1 MSTVSAGSCSAAC
14 KTSRTIVASRPG
26 SNMSDRLGTCTSRRR
41 TRFGTSG
48 TPSARTPG
56 AGGTGS
62 SIVSGTTSCSA
73 SRTRA
78 NGRSF
83 PRSTRTRTS
92 NGLSRWPTARS
103 LRSRKKHTAIERRP
117 PRSSSKPQAN
127 RPPCT
132 ARRPIRAFDAGRIV
146 SVQGPRFLG
155 DLDDPNATA
164 LRRELGEIGHRFE
177 RDFWGHNTRSLR
189 PALDHPLGGNRW
201 RDAGVHDASSDV
213 PFLVGP
219 SHRLVA
225 ERDGIPLAF
234 ADQDAPLDVH
244 VELRFLRLRETVDD
258 GRGHI
263 IRADLRSLHHDLI
276 AARKAETDDRLDR
289 LPERRGEGDDE
300 VHFLDTLSDR
310 LRHGDKL
317 RMDRVVALHDAHGR
331 HELGPLQPG
340 ERGDELDLSFP
351 QDRGVHR
358 ELVEDRPDGIRGNE
372 DSRLATRYH
381 RAAAAEEDLVD
392 LVEFARTVGAHHVH
406 RPGRGADA
414 EDARHAGVL
423 RSSVEL
429 QLSQRL
435 VVQAAEV
442 AIMNPRLDSRLH
454 DRDVQIVPGAV
465 NHAVPVF
472 HFADEGRG
480 IACIDGD
487 RHGPW
492 IPLGSSERLGFRLT
506 PARDADPVAARTRQE
521 IGDRGLRHR
530 AVSAEDEH
538 VQGTPGSPEDRS
550 SLILFARPI
559 PSSICERGRRTSP
572 GYFCLLRLVFPH
584 ENGSEFSESRPS
596 ISYITKGSFTRPWDV
611 CGRISS
617 SGPRPSPRS
626 SFPSPFSSV
635 ISQPLHRRTPCG
647 SASSPT

>member
-14 KTSRTIVASRPG
+14 KTSRMTVASRPG
-26 SNMSDRLGTCTSRRR
+26 SNTSDRSGTCTSRRR
-41 TRFGTSG
+41 TRSGTSG

-132 ARRPIRAFDAGRIV
+132 ARRPIRASNAGRIV

-155 DLDDPNATA
+155 DLDDTNATA
-164 LRRELGEIGHRFE
+164 LRRELCEIGHWFE
-177 RDFWGHNTRSLR
+177 CDFWGHDARSLR
-189 PALDHPLGGNRW
+189 PALDHPLGGNRR
-201 RDAGVHDASSDV
+201 RDAGVHDAPADA
-213 PFLVGP
+213 PLLVGP
-219 SHRLVA
+219 SHRLVT
-225 ERDGIPLAF
+225 ERDRIPVAF

-263 IRADLRSLHHDLI
+263 VRADLRSLHHDLI
-276 AARKAETDDRLDR
+276 AARKPETDDRLDR
-289 LPERRGEGDDE
+289 LPERRREGDDE
-300 VHFLDTLSDR
+300 VHFLDAPFPR
-310 LRHGDKL
+310 LRHADQLWGDCV
-317 RMDRVVALHDAHGR
+317 VVAPDAHGR
-331 HELGPLQPG
+331 HELGPLEPG

-372 DSRLATRYH
+372 DPRLPTRYDS
-381 RAAAAEEDLVD
+381 AAAAKENLVD

-414 EDARHAGVL
+414 EDARHPGVL
-423 RSSVEL
+423 RSRVEL
-429 QLSQRL
+429 QLPQRL

-442 AIMNPRLDSRLH
+442 AIVNPGLDGRLH

-465 NHAVPVF
+465 DHAVPVF

-480 IACIDGD
+480 IACADGAW
-487 RHGPW
+487 HGPW
-492 IPLGSSERLGFRLT
+492 IPLGRGERLGLRLA
-506 PARDADPVAARTRQE
+506 PPRDADPPDVTARQAL
-521 IGDRGLRHR
+521 GGLR
-530 AVSAEDEH
+530 
-538 VQGTPGSPEDRS
+538 
-550 SLILFARPI
+550 
-559 PSSICERGRRTSP
+559 
-572 GYFCLLRLVFPH
+572 
-584 ENGSEFSESRPS
+584 
-596 ISYITKGSFTRPWDV
+596 
-611 CGRISS
+611 
-617 SGPRPSPRS
+617 
-626 SFPSPFSSV
+626 
-635 ISQPLHRRTPCG
+635 
-647 SASSPT
+647 